1 MPSVGLAPPV
11 SRPAVEPDSAL
22 LRLLLAVV
30 GQHRAL
36 GGLTISLG
44 YYQSETLARQFGNNL
59 GLAMVRSGLARWWTP
74 WDVWRAAISKSIRWD
89 D

>member
-1 MPSVGLAPPV
+1 M
-11 SRPAVEPDSAL
+11 
-22 LRLLLAVV
+22 
-30 GQHRAL
+30 
-36 GGLTISLG
+36 GGPRISLG

-59 GLAMVRSGLARWWTP
+59 GLLMVHSGLSKWWTP